1 MIERYTLP
9 EIGNIWTEE
18 NKFRIWLEIEIL
30 ACEAQAQMGRIP
42 QAAVEE
48 IRQKANFDVRRIQEI
63 EAEVHH
69 DVIAFLT
76 NVAEHVGE
84 AARYIHY
91 GMTSSDVLD
100 TALAV
105 QMKQAGELIAQKLE
119 ALEQLLAKK
128 AITYKDVLQVGRT
141 HGVHAEPITFGFKI
155 AVWYDEMRRHRQRWQ
170 QAVERAAVGKISG
183 AVGTFDHLDPQV
195 EAYVCEK
202 LGLKPAPI
210 STQIIQR
217 DVHAEYIS
225 VLAQIAATLE
235 KIAVEIRHLQ
245 RTEVLEVEE
254 PFGKGQKGSSAMPH
268 KKNPIL
274 TERIA
279 GMARLLR
286 GNLVAALENV
296 ALWHERDIS
305 HSSVERVILPDAT
318 ITVYYMLV
326 RMMQVI
332 DGMVVHADRMQ
343 RNLNLT
349 RGLIF
354 SQAILLSL
362 VEKGLSREEA
372 YRLVQRNAMKV
383 WEGEEEFPAVLKKD
397 AEVLQYLK
405 AEEIDRICNLQH
417 RLRNIDHIFK
427 RLNLLP
433 ESSEN

>member
-1 MIERYTLP
+1 MIDRYTLP
-9 EIGNIWTEE
+9 EIGRIWEEE

-30 ACEAQAQMGRIP
+30 ACEAQAKAGRIP
-42 QAAVEE
+42 LEAVAE
-48 IRQKANFDVRRIQEI
+48 IRKKANFDVKRIQEI
-63 EAEVHH
+63 EAQVHH

-76 NVAEHVGE
+76 NVAEYVGE
-84 AARYIHY
+84 ASRYIHY

-105 QMKQAGELIAQKLE
+105 QMKQAGELIATKLE
-119 ALEQLLAKK
+119 AFEQLLAKK
-128 AITYKDVLQVGRT
+128 AKEFKNVLQVGRT

-155 AVWYDEMRRHRQRWQ
+155 AVWFDEIRRHRQRWQ
-170 QAVERAAVGKISG
+170 QAVARAAVGKISG
-183 AVGTFDHLDPQV
+183 AVGTFDHLDPDV
-195 EAYVCEK
+195 EAYVCQK

-217 DVHAEYIS
+217 DVHAEYVA

-326 RMMQVI
+326 KMHQVI
-332 DGMVVHADRMQ
+332 SGMVVHPDRMKK
-343 RNLNLT
+343 NLNLT
-349 RGLIF
+349 NGLIF
-354 SQAILLSL
+354 SQAVLLSL
-362 VEKGLSREEA
+362 VEKGITREDA

-383 WEGEEEFPAVLKKD
+383 WQGEGDFATILKQD
-397 AEVLQYLK
+397 QEVLQYLSK
-405 AEEIDRICNLQH
+405 EEIDWICNLEH
-417 RLRNIDHIFK
+417 RLRNIDLIFK
-427 RLNLLP
+427 RLGLITD
-433 ESSEN
+433 